1 MRPSKLR
8 RNEVIGMDW
17 RFYDSGK
24 DKQAAHRIWKEV
36 GWIADDVTPEGLD
49 RFITGSGHGF
59 VCELNGE
66 AECLVLTAKGDLRYQ
81 HETLPLGC
89 VTGVTTS
96 RIARKQKFA
105 GRLTATAVAT
115 EAAEGAAVASLG
127 IFDQGFYNKLGFGNG
142 SYEPFVKFVTSDL
155 MVDVT
160 PRVPLRLTMED
171 WPRIHEA
178 RLKRRRLHGS
188 GSLFA
193 PEFTMGRMYEGSN
206 QFGLGYADDP
216 GGGLSHLIFCTA
228 SNVGRGPYRIKY
240 LVYRTGEQLL
250 ELLAL
255 LKSLADQVY
264 TVEVHEPV
272 EVQLTDFL
280 RQPFK
285 TRELSGGA
293 HKTGIDAYAW
303 WQMRIC
309 DLPACLAQ
317 THLPSGEVRM
327 NLTLTDP
334 IEEYLD
340 DDLPWRGVGGE
351 YVVTLCKDSGA
362 EAGHDDALPTLT
374 ASVNAF
380 TRLWLGVR
388 PASGLAVSD
397 ELQGPPELLEAL
409 DEVIRVPQPRPDW
422 DF

>member
-36 GWIADDVTPEGLD
+36 GWIADGVTPEGLD

-216 GGGLSHLIFCTA
+216 DGGLSHLIFCTA

-264 TVEVHEPV
+264 TVEIHEPV

-280 RQPFK
+280 RQSFK
-285 TRELSGGA
+285 TRELSSGA
-293 HKTGIDAYAW
+293 HKNGIDAYAW
-303 WQMRIC
+303 WQMRIG
-309 DLPACLAQ
+309 D
-317 THLPSGEVRM
+317 M
-327 NLTLTDP
+327 
-334 IEEYLD
+334 
-340 DDLPWRGVGGE
+340 
-351 YVVTLCKDSGA
+351 
-362 EAGHDDALPTLT
+362 PT
-374 ASVNAF
+374 
-380 TRLWLGVR
+380 
-388 PASGLAVSD
+388 
-397 ELQGPPELLEAL
+397 
-409 DEVIRVPQPRPDW
+409 
-422 DF
+422 

>member
-1 MRPSKLR
+1 MEWRYYESDRDKL
-8 RNEVIGMDW
+8 
-17 RFYDSGK
+17 
-24 DKQAAHRIWKEV
+24 AAHRIWKEV
-36 GWIADDVTPEGLD
+36 GWMTDATSPDGLD

-59 VCELNGE
+59 VADLNGE

-81 HETLPLGC
+81 RETLPLAC

-96 RIARKQKFA
+96 RLARKQKFA
-105 GRLTATAVAT
+105 GRLTAAAVAT
-115 EAAEGAAVASLG
+115 EAAEGAAVACLG

-142 SYEPFVKFVTSDL
+142 SYERSVKFATGDL

-178 RLKRRRLHGS
+178 RLRRHRVHGS
-188 GSLFA
+188 ASLFA
-193 PEFTMGRMYEGSN
+193 PEFTMGRMHWGQN

-216 GGGLSHLIFCTA
+216 DGGLSHLIFCNTA
-228 SNVGRGPYRIKY
+228 NVEHGPYNVQY
-240 LVYRTGEQLL
+240 LVYRTREQFL

-255 LKSLADQVY
+255 LKSLTDQVY
-264 TVEVHEPV
+264 TVQVHEPA

-285 TRELSGGA
+285 AHRMNGGT
-293 HKTGIDAYAW
+293 HETGIEAYAW

-317 THLPSGEVRM
+317 TRLPWGELRF
-327 NLTLTDP
+327 NLRLSDP
-334 IEEYLD
+334 IEKYLD
-340 DDLPWRGVGGE
+340 EKLAWRGVAGE
-351 YVVTLCKDSGA
+351 YVVTLGAQSGA
-362 EAGHDDALPTLT
+362 ERGHDATLSTLT

-388 PASGLAVSD
+388 PATGLAVSD
-397 ELQGPPELLEAL
+397 DLQGPPELLEAL
-409 DEVIRVPQPRPDW
+409 NEVLRIPSPKPDW